1 MIMLYVAYVATIQA
15 MWEIVMAQEIVG
27 SRMPTLASDALHP
40 SDRGYGQ
47 NGFAGPS
54 SDEPGQN
61 SKSGFLPGVDLAAA
75 VADNGLRSAPQ
86 ELSRSGMERPRG
98 EKGGHIQGP
107 QTRHVSDA
115 GYPPSFGMTSRSP
128 RDR

>member
-1 MIMLYVAYVATIQA
+1 MGTDV
-15 MWEIVMAQEIVG
+15 VG

-47 NGFAGPS
+47 NAFEHAS
-54 SDEPGQN
+54 SDLPGEN
-61 SKSGFLPGVDLAAA
+61 TKSGFLPGVDLAAA
-75 VADNGLRSAPQ
+75 MADTGNGAPYAGG
-86 ELSRSGMERPRG
+86 RSGKENPRG
-98 EKGGHIQGP
+98 SKGDGLHGP

-115 GYPPSFGMTSRSP
+115 GYAPAFGMTSRSP